1 MTKSDLEQIYYLNR
15 ELKMWET
22 ELERV
27 RCKSLVG
34 SPLPG
39 NSHGSGVSDK
49 VADRAERIIELENR
63 IIAKRDEIQRLRD
76 EAVAYIESIPDS
88 LTRQIVYYRCV
99 SLMNWRRVAYE
110 VGGNNTPD
118 GVRMIYNRFMDQ
130 IYLVR
135 FVRFACGIMVS

>member
-1 MTKSDLEQIYYLNR
+1 MTKAELEQIYYLNR

-63 IIAKRDEIQRLRD
+63 IIAKRDEIQCLQD
-76 EAVAYIESIPDS
+76 EAIAYIESIPDS

-99 SLMNWRRVAYE
+99 SLMSWRRVAYE

-118 GVRMIYNRFMDQ
+118 GVRMIYNRFMEQ
-130 IYLVR
+130 I
-135 FVRFACGIMVS
+135 

>member
-63 IIAKRDEIQRLRD
+63 IIAKRDEIQHLRD
-76 EAVAYIESIPDS
+76 EAVEYIYSIPDS
-88 LTRQIVYYRCV
+88 LTRQIIYYRCV
-99 SLMNWRRVAYE
+99 SLMSWRRVAYE
-110 VGGNNTPD
+110 VGGYNTAES
-118 GVRMIYNRFMDQ
+118 VRQIYSRFMRD
-130 IYLVR
+130 L
-135 FVRFACGIMVS
+135 

>member
-1 MTKSDLEQIYYLNR
+1 MTKPELEQIYYLNR

-76 EAVAYIESIPDS
+76 NAVEYIYSIPDS
-88 LTRQIVYYRCV
+88 LTRQIIYYRCV
-99 SLMNWRRVAYE
+99 SLMSWRRVAYE

-118 GVRMIYNRFMDQ
+118 GVRMIYNRFMER
-130 IYLVR
+130 I
-135 FVRFACGIMVS
+135 

>member
-76 EAVAYIESIPDS
+76 EAVEYIYSIPDS
-88 LTRQIVYYRCV
+88 LTRQIIYYRCV
-99 SLMNWRRVAYE
+99 SLMSWRRVAYE
-110 VGGNNTPD
+110 VGGYNTEES
-118 GVRMIYNRFMDQ
+118 VRKIYDRFFEKQ
-130 IYLVR
+130 
-135 FVRFACGIMVS
+135 

>member
-1 MTKSDLEQIYYLNR
+1 MTKAELEQIYYLNR
-15 ELKMWET
+15 ELKLWET

-76 EAVAYIESIPDS
+76 EAVEYIYSIPDS
-88 LTRQIVYYRCV
+88 LTRQIIYYRCV
-99 SLMNWRRVAYE
+99 SLMSWRRVAYE

-118 GVRMIYNRFMDQ
+118 GVRMIYNRFMEQ
-130 IYLVR
+130 I
-135 FVRFACGIMVS
+135 

>member
-76 EAVAYIESIPDS
+76 EAVEYIYSIPDS
-88 LTRQIVYYRCV
+88 LTRQIIYYRCV
-99 SLMNWRRVAYE
+99 SLMSWRRVAYE
-110 VGGNNTPD
+110 VGGYNTAES
-118 GVRMIYNRFMDQ
+118 VRKIYDRFFEKQ
-130 IYLVR
+130 
-135 FVRFACGIMVS
+135 

>member
-1 MTKSDLEQIYYLNR
+1 MTKAELEQIYYLNR

-76 EAVAYIESIPDS
+76 EAVEYIYSIPDS
-88 LTRQIVYYRCV
+88 LTRQIMYYRCA
-99 SLMNWRRVAYE
+99 SLMSWRRVAYE
-110 VGGNNTPD
+110 VGGNNTEES
-118 GVRMIYNRFMDQ
+118 VKKIYYRF
-130 IYLVR
+130 
-135 FVRFACGIMVS
+135 FAKQ

>member
-15 ELKMWET
+15 ELKLWET

-76 EAVAYIESIPDS
+76 EAVEYIYSIPDS
-88 LTRQIVYYRCV
+88 LTRQIIYYRCV
-99 SLMNWRRVAYE
+99 SLMSWRRVAYE

-118 GVRMIYNRFMDQ
+118 GVRMIYNRFMER
-130 IYLVR
+130 I
-135 FVRFACGIMVS
+135 

>member
-1 MTKSDLEQIYYLNR
+1 MTKPELEQIYYLNR

-39 NSHGSGVSDK
+39 VSHGSGVSDK

-76 EAVAYIESIPDS
+76 EAVEYIYGIPDS
-88 LTRQIVYYRCV
+88 LTRQIIYYRCV
-99 SLMNWRRVAYE
+99 SLMSWRKVAYE
-110 VGGNNTPD
+110 VGGYNTAES
-118 GVRMIYNRFMDQ
+118 VRQIYSRFMRD
-130 IYLVR
+130 L
-135 FVRFACGIMVS
+135 

>member
-1 MTKSDLEQIYYLNR
+1 MTKSELEQIYYLNR
-15 ELKMWET
+15 ELKLWET

-99 SLMNWRRVAYE
+99 SLMSWRRVAYE
-110 VGGNNTPD
+110 GGGNNTPD
-118 GVRMIYNRFMDQ
+118 GVRVIYNRFMER
-130 IYLVR
+130 I
-135 FVRFACGIMVS
+135 

>member
-1 MTKSDLEQIYYLNR
+1 MTKTDLEQIYYLNR

-39 NSHGSGVSDK
+39 NSHGNGVSDK
-49 VADRAERIIELENR
+49 VADRAERIIELETR

-76 EAVAYIESIPDS
+76 EAIEYIYSIPDS
-88 LTRQIVYYRCV
+88 LTRQIIYYRCV
-99 SLMNWRRVAYE
+99 SLMSWRRVAYE

-118 GVRMIYNRFMDQ
+118 GVRMIYNRFMEQ
-130 IYLVR
+130 I
-135 FVRFACGIMVS
+135 

>member
-1 MTKSDLEQIYYLNR
+1 MTKAELEQIYYLNR

-76 EAVAYIESIPDS
+76 EAVEYIYSIPDS
-88 LTRQIVYYRCV
+88 LTRQIIYYRCV
-99 SLMNWRRVAYE
+99 SLMSWRKVAYE

-118 GVRMIYNRFMDQ
+118 GVRMIYNRFMEQ
-130 IYLVR
+130 I
-135 FVRFACGIMVS
+135 

>member
-1 MTKSDLEQIYYLNR
+1 MTKPELEQIYYLNR

-39 NSHGSGVSDK
+39 VSHGSGVSDK

-76 EAVAYIESIPDS
+76 EAVEYIESIPDS

-130 IYLVR
+130 I
-135 FVRFACGIMVS
+135 

>member
-1 MTKSDLEQIYYLNR
+1 MTKAELEQIYYLNR

-76 EAVAYIESIPDS
+76 EAVEYIYSIPDS
-88 LTRQIVYYRCV
+88 LTRQIIYYRCV
-99 SLMNWRRVAYE
+99 SLMSWRRVAYE
-110 VGGNNTPD
+110 VGGNNTEESVKKIYYRFFGKHKSCPECPD
-118 GVRMIYNRFMDQ
+118 
-130 IYLVR
+130 
-135 FVRFACGIMVS
+135 

>member
-1 MTKSDLEQIYYLNR
+1 MTKAELEQIYYLNR
-15 ELKMWET
+15 ELKLWET

-76 EAVAYIESIPDS
+76 EAVEYIYGIPDS
-88 LTRQIVYYRCV
+88 LTRQIIYYRCV
-99 SLMNWRRVAYE
+99 SLMSWRRVAYE
-110 VGGNNTPD
+110 VGGNNTEES
-118 GVRMIYNRFMDQ
+118 VKKIYYRFFGKQ
-130 IYLVR
+130 KS
-135 FVRFACGIMVS
+135 CPECPG

>member
-76 EAVAYIESIPDS
+76 EAVEYIYSIPDS

-99 SLMNWRRVAYE
+99 SLMSWRRVAYE

-118 GVRMIYNRFMDQ
+118 GVRMIYNRFMER
-130 IYLVR
+130 I
-135 FVRFACGIMVS
+135 

>member
-39 NSHGSGVSDK
+39 NSRGSGVSDK

-76 EAVAYIESIPDS
+76 EAVEYIYSIPDS
-88 LTRQIVYYRCV
+88 LTRQIIYYRCV
-99 SLMNWRRVAYE
+99 SLMSWRRVAYE
-110 VGGNNTPD
+110 VGGYNTAES
-118 GVRMIYNRFMDQ
+118 VRQIYSRFMRD
-130 IYLVR
+130 L
-135 FVRFACGIMVS
+135 

>member
-63 IIAKRDEIQRLRD
+63 IIAKRDEIQHLRD
-76 EAVAYIESIPDS
+76 EAVEYIYSIPDS
-88 LTRQIVYYRCV
+88 LTRQIIYYRCV
-99 SLMNWRRVAYE
+99 SLMSWRRVAYE
-110 VGGNNTPD
+110 VGGYNTAES
-118 GVRMIYNRFMDQ
+118 VRKIYDRFFKKQ
-130 IYLVR
+130 
-135 FVRFACGIMVS
+135 

>member
-15 ELKMWET
+15 ELKLWET

-34 SPLPG
+34 SPLPS

-76 EAVAYIESIPDS
+76 EAVEYIYSIPDS
-88 LTRQIVYYRCV
+88 LTRQIIYYRCV
-99 SLMNWRRVAYE
+99 SLMSWRRVAYE
-110 VGGNNTPD
+110 VGGYNTAES
-118 GVRMIYNRFMDQ
+118 VRQIYSRFMRD
-130 IYLVR
+130 L
-135 FVRFACGIMVS
+135 

>member
-63 IIAKRDEIQRLRD
+63 IIAKRDEIQHLRG
-76 EAVAYIESIPDS
+76 EAIAYIESIPDS
-88 LTRQIVYYRCV
+88 LTRQIIYYRCV
-99 SLMNWRRVAYE
+99 SLMSWRRVAYE
-110 VGGNNTPD
+110 AGGNNTEENVKKIYYRFFGKPKSCPECPD
-118 GVRMIYNRFMDQ
+118 
-130 IYLVR
+130 
-135 FVRFACGIMVS
+135 

>member
-1 MTKSDLEQIYYLNR
+1 MTKAELEQIYYLNR
-15 ELKMWET
+15 ELKLWET

-34 SPLPG
+34 SPLPS
-39 NSHGSGVSDK
+39 NSHWSGVSDK

-76 EAVAYIESIPDS
+76 EAVAYIESIQDS
-88 LTRQIVYYRCV
+88 LTRQIIYYRCV
-99 SLMNWRRVAYE
+99 SLMSWRRVAYE

-118 GVRMIYNRFMDQ
+118 GVRMIYNRFMER
-130 IYLVR
+130 I
-135 FVRFACGIMVS
+135 

>member
-76 EAVAYIESIPDS
+76 EAVEFIYSIPDS

-99 SLMNWRRVAYE
+99 SLMSWRRVAYE
-110 VGGNNTPD
+110 VGGNNTEESVKKIYYRFFGKQKSCPECPD
-118 GVRMIYNRFMDQ
+118 
-130 IYLVR
+130 
-135 FVRFACGIMVS
+135 

>member
-1 MTKSDLEQIYYLNR
+1 MTKAELEQIYYLNR
-15 ELKMWET
+15 ELKLWET

-76 EAVAYIESIPDS
+76 EAVEYIYGIPDS
-88 LTRQIVYYRCV
+88 LTRQIIYYRCV
-99 SLMNWRRVAYE
+99 SLMSWRRVAYE
-110 VGGNNTPD
+110 VGGDNTPD
-118 GVRMIYNRFMDQ
+118 GVRMIYNRFMER
-130 IYLVR
+130 I
-135 FVRFACGIMVS
+135 

>member
-1 MTKSDLEQIYYLNR
+1 MTKAELEQIYYLNR
-15 ELKMWET
+15 ELKLWET

-63 IIAKRDEIQRLRD
+63 IIAKRDEIQRLQD
-76 EAVAYIESIPDS
+76 EAIAYIESIPDS
-88 LTRQIVYYRCV
+88 LTRQIIYYRCV
-99 SLMNWRRVAYE
+99 SLMSWRKVAYE
-110 VGGNNTPD
+110 VGGYNTAES
-118 GVRMIYNRFMDQ
+118 VRQIYSRFMRD
-130 IYLVR
+130 L
-135 FVRFACGIMVS
+135 

>member
-1 MTKSDLEQIYYLNR
+1 MTKAELEQIYYLNR

-34 SPLPG
+34 SPLPS

-76 EAVAYIESIPDS
+76 EAVAYIESIQDS
-88 LTRQIVYYRCV
+88 LTRQIIYYRCV
-99 SLMNWRRVAYE
+99 SLMSWRRVAYE
-110 VGGNNTPD
+110 VGGNNTEES
-118 GVRMIYNRFMDQ
+118 VRQVYSRFMRS
-130 IYLVR
+130 L
-135 FVRFACGIMVS
+135 

>member
-1 MTKSDLEQIYYLNR
+1 MTKAELEQIYYLNR
-15 ELKMWET
+15 ELKLWET

-76 EAVAYIESIPDS
+76 EAVEYIYSIPDS
-88 LTRQIVYYRCV
+88 LTRQIIYYRCV
-99 SLMNWRRVAYE
+99 SLMSWRRVAYE
-110 VGGNNTPD
+110 VGGNNSPD
-118 GVRMIYNRFMDQ
+118 GVRMIYNRFMNK
-130 IYLVR
+130 L
-135 FVRFACGIMVS
+135 

>member
-1 MTKSDLEQIYYLNR
+1 MTKAELEQIYYLNR
-15 ELKMWET
+15 ELKLWET

-76 EAVAYIESIPDS
+76 EAVEYIYGIPDS
-88 LTRQIVYYRCV
+88 LTRQIIYYRCV
-99 SLMNWRRVAYE
+99 SLMSWRKVAYE
-110 VGGNNTPD
+110 VGGYNTAES
-118 GVRMIYNRFMDQ
+118 VRQIYSRFMRD
-130 IYLVR
+130 L
-135 FVRFACGIMVS
+135 

>member
-1 MTKSDLEQIYYLNR
+1 MTKPELEQIYYLNR
-15 ELKMWET
+15 ELKLWET

-49 VADRAERIIELENR
+49 VADRAGRIIELENR

-76 EAVAYIESIPDS
+76 EAVEYIYSIPDS
-88 LTRQIVYYRCV
+88 LTRQIIYYRCV
-99 SLMNWRRVAYE
+99 SLMSWRRVAYE

-118 GVRMIYNRFMDQ
+118 GVRMIYNRFMER
-130 IYLVR
+130 I
-135 FVRFACGIMVS
+135 